1 MYIVVIGM
9 GKVGTAL
16 TESLSGEGHDIV
28 VIDNKSD
35 VIENAVNKVMLWRCS
50 ETARPIECKKEAGVE
65 KAELLIAVTPS
76 DELNILCCMIGR
88 KIGAKNTI
96 ARVRNPEY
104 SSQLLFMR
112 NELGLSMMI
121 NPEYEAAS
129 EISRILRFPS
139 ASRIDYFAKG
149 RVDLVE
155 FKLPQNSMLG
165 GQPIN
170 ML

>member
-35 VIENAVNKVMLWRCS
+35 VIENAVNKSDVMALLGNGATYRVQ
-50 ETARPIECKKEAGVE
+50 KEAGVE

-88 KIGAKNTI
+88 KIGAKI
-96 ARVRNPEY
+96 QLRVYATRSIRASFY
-104 SSQLLFMR
+104 LCATS
-112 NELGLSMMI
+112 LG
-121 NPEYEAAS
+121 
-129 EISRILRFPS
+129 S
-139 ASRIDYFAKG
+139 A
-149 RVDLVE
+149 
-155 FKLPQNSMLG
+155 
-165 GQPIN
+165 
-170 ML
+170 